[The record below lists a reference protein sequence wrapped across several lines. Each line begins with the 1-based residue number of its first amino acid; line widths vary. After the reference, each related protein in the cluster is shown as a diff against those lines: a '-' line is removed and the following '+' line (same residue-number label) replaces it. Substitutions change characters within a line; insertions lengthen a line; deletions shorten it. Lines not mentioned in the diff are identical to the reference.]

1 MYTYGYSYTFMKLAY
16 YSDKETFLST
26 KNNNAY
32 LIDEMNIFA
41 DSTLEQHISLRRK
54 FSALNIRPFGHP
66 QNVNKNNNQEILQK
80 GKWKNKFV

>member
-41 DSTLEQHISLRRK
+41 DSTLWNSTYS
-54 FSALNIRPFGHP
+54 FAGSALNIRPFRHP
-66 QNVNKNNNQEILQK
+66 QNVNKNTKKKNLQK